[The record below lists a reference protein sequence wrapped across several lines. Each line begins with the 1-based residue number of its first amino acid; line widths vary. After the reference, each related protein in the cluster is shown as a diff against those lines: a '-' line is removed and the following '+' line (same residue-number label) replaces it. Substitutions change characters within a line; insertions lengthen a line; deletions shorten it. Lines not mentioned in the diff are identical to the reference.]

1 MKHFEDLKMPDTEKP
16 DDEKAEQQ
24 QSAADPAEAWGST
37 VAVRES
43 EAVLPEWLDDFISEI
58 GAFHSCGNR
67 RYQHTLDLT
76 VAEVKVYLG
85 TYFPRSWCEAF
96 CIAGNLF
103 RNERFMASLKDEL
116 AEGNEINILDIGC
129 GSGGEIIGLLDAIRE
144 HLPHSVRINVHAFD
158 GNEISLGCMRKVA
171 EAYRERFS
179 AEIKVTDRFR
189 MIESDSDLAA
199 MADEVRG
206 IKFDFILFCK
216 TGNELISR
224 EIISDPYMRVAELFS
239 GLLNNSGLLLI
250 LDVTMHLE
258 FTSMI
263 ASRPVLTDLWV
274 PQAMSGELCRFVSSQ
289 DEFGTL
295 IPKPCGRHPQC
306 RGGCYMKQTF
316 TVRHSGTS
324 GDVSKVCY
332 WIICRNSLKDK
343 LVPDSVM
350 DETQIFDP
358 DKSYNRTRRDWRDG
372 ACQYSGGDRDAD
384 AFNLNS

>member
-1 MKHFEDLKMPDTEKP
+1 MPDTEKP
-16 DDEKAEQQ
+16 EDEKAEQQ
-24 QSAADPAEAWGST
+24 QSVAAPLEAWGST

-43 EAVLPEWLDDFISEI
+43 EAVLPEWLDDFISGM
-58 GAFHSCGNR
+58 GAFHSSGNR
-67 RYQHTLDLT
+67 RYQHTLDLS
-76 VAEVKVYLG
+76 VAEVRVYLG

-129 GSGGEIIGLLDAIRE
+129 GSGGEIIGLLDAIRRY
-144 HLPHSVRINVHAFD
+144 LPHSVRINVQAFD
-158 GNEISLGCMRKVA
+158 GNEISLACMRKIA

-179 AEIKVTDRFR
+179 AEIKVTDRLR

-199 MADEVRG
+199 MADEVSG

-216 TGNELISR
+216 AGNELISR
-224 EIISDPYMRVAELFS
+224 EIISAPYMRVAALFS
-239 GLLNNSGLLLI
+239 GLLKNSGLLLI

-358 DKSYNRTRRDWRDG
+358 NKYYNRTRRDWRDG

>member
-1 MKHFEDLKMPDTEKP
+1 MP
-16 DDEKAEQQ
+16 DDEKTDDEKWEQQ
-24 QSAADPAEAWGST
+24 PAAAPPEAWGST

-43 EAVLPEWLDDFISEI
+43 EAVLPEWLDDFISGM
-58 GAFHSCGNR
+58 GASHSCGNR
-67 RYQHTLDLT
+67 RYQHTLDLS
-76 VAEVKVYLG
+76 VAEVRVYLG

-129 GSGGEIIGLLDAIRE
+129 GSGGEIIGLLDAIRRY
-144 HLPHSVRINVHAFD
+144 LPHSARINVHAFD
-158 GNEISLGCMRKVA
+158 GNEISLACMRKIA

-179 AEIKVTDRFR
+179 ADIKVTDRLR

-199 MADEVRG
+199 MADEVSG

-216 TGNELISR
+216 AGNELISR
-224 EIISDPYMRVAELFS
+224 EIISDPYMRVAALFS
-239 GLLNNSGLLLI
+239 GLLKNSGLLLI

-263 ASRPVLTDLWV
+263 ASRLVLTDLWV

-295 IPKPCGRHPQC
+295 IPKPCCRHPQC
-306 RGGCYMKQTF
+306 KGICYMKQTF
-316 TVRHSGTS
+316 TVRHSKTS
-324 GDVSKVCY
+324 SDVSKVCY
-332 WIICRNSLKDK
+332 RIICRNSLKDK
-343 LVPDSVM
+343 IVPDSVM

-358 DKSYNRTRRDWRDG
+358 DKYYNRTRRDWRDG